1 MTDRNF
7 ANSRFA
13 DLYRRCTRT
22 GSTEPLPDVDA
33 LLALSDG
40 EHSPSAD
47 RLVANAARSG
57 VHADLIRFTRALA
70 PESARL
76 GSRLE
81 HAFEATV
88 APAHR
93 RAAHAARRAAPRHGA
108 MRLVASLAAGLVVAV
123 AVWGLQQRQSGPP
136 PIDRSAALLQLKAD
150 RIFVAA
156 DKPAN
161 GRGGDVIFRA
171 PFAPDQIFKAKFSGG

>member
-13 DLYRRCTRT
+13 DLYRRCTRVR
-22 GSTEPLPDVDA
+22 SSEPLPEVDA
-33 LLALSDG
+33 LLALADG
-40 EHSPSAD
+40 ERTPSAD
-47 RLVANAARSG
+47 RLIADAARSG
-57 VHADLIRFTRALA
+57 LHADLVRFTRALA

-81 HAFEATV
+81 QAFETA
-88 APAHR
+88 APAEHR
-93 RAAHAARRAAPRHGA
+93 RTAARRAAPRHGA
-108 MRLVASLAAGLVVAV
+108 MRLVASLAAGVIVAV

-136 PIDRSAALLQLKAD
+136 APDPSAALLQLKAD
-150 RIFVAA
+150 RIFAAA

-161 GRGGDVIFRA
+161 GHGGDVIFRA
-171 PFAPDQIFKAKFSGG
+171 PFAPDRIFKGKFSGG